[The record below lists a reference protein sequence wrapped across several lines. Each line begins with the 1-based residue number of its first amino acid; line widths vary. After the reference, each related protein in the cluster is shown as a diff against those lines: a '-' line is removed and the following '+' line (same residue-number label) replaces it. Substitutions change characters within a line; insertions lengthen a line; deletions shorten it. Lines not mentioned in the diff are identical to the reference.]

1 MILLPNG
8 CKCSELQVNPKNW
21 DTSKASIKK
30 NWYIYYRFYDP
41 KAKELYPKGKL
52 RIIKGMNDAKTLGER
67 QEVVRALMSL
77 ELNELKTL
85 GYNPITEQHLTP
97 ITAQFLINPDT
108 LFIDA
113 LKQAFA
119 KANYMGH
126 TKSDIKS
133 VLNYVEKAA
142 ILLRFDYLSIKDIK
156 PSHIMLILEQCGKIK
171 DRWSANNHNTY
182 IKYLSILFGQLIQLR
197 CVEYNPVRD
206 IKKKKVTKQL
216 REVLSPEQCQEI
228 DQFTMEFDVHLWRF
242 IHIFFHSGSR
252 TTEILRVQ
260 GEHVDL
266 KRQKVKY
273 LVLKGQEYQWVE
285 RTIKNVALPLW
296 QQAMEGCGSQDFVF
310 SKGLKSGTKPIRAE
324 QISRR
329 WRTQIK
335 KKLGISC
342 DFYSLK
348 HLNTDQTSALLGL
361 KEASI
366 HNSHKSTGI
375 TMTYAVTEKERIHQK
390 IKEIDNQFGK

>member
-1 MILLPNG
+1 
-8 CKCSELQVNPKNW
+8 
-21 DTSKASIKK
+21 
-30 NWYIYYRFYDP
+30 
-41 KAKELYPKGKL
+41 
-52 RIIKGMNDAKTLGER
+52 
-67 QEVVRALMSL
+67 
-77 ELNELKTL
+77 
-85 GYNPITEQHLTP
+85 
-97 ITAQFLINPDT
+97 
-108 LFIDA
+108 
-113 LKQAFA
+113 
-119 KANYMGH
+119 
-126 TKSDIKS
+126 
-133 VLNYVEKAA
+133 
-142 ILLRFDYLSIKDIK
+142 
-156 PSHIMLILEQCGKIK
+156 
-171 DRWSANNHNTY
+171 
-182 IKYLSILFGQLIQLR
+182 
-197 CVEYNPVRD
+197 
-206 IKKKKVTKQL
+206 
-216 REVLSPEQCQEI
+216 
-228 DQFTMEFDVHLWRF
+228 VHLWRF

-285 RTIKNVALPLW
+285 RTIKNVALSLW
-296 QQAMEGCGSQDFVF
+296 QQAMEGCGPQDYVF
-310 SKGLKSGTKPIRAE
+310 SKGLKPGAKPIRAE

-329 WRTQIK
+329 WRTHIK